1 MFFIKIS
8 AQTEVQGIVISDTNV
23 PVVRANIILLNA
35 ANEIETFGFSDKT
48 GSFSV
53 STDKFGT
60 FKLQIKSLNYDPKE
74 IEITIIQKNKKINL
88 GNITISQLKE
98 SEIKEVIITRQN
110 PIRIKKDTVEYTA
123 EKFASGIE
131 MNVEELLKKLP
142 GITVESDGK
151 IKFGDQEVERV
162 LIENDDLFE
171 RGYQTLTQ
179 NMPSKSLDKVQ
190 VLKIIL
196 KTNF

>member
-35 ANEIETFGFSDKT
+35 VNEIETFGFSDKT

-53 STDKFGT
+53 YTDKFGT

-98 SEIKEVIITRQN
+98 SEIKEVIITREN

-123 EKFASGIE
+123 EKFASGTE

-190 VLKIIL
+190 VLKNYSKI
-196 KTNF
+196 